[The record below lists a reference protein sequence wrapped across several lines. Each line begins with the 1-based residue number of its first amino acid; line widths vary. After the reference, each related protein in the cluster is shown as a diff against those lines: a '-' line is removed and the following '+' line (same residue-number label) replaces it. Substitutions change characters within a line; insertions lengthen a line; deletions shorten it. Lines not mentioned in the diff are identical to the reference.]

1 MSFEKIVQAIKK
13 YETIIIHRH
22 VRPDPDALGSQG
34 ALMHVI
40 QETYPSKNVYVV
52 GSADPSLTFLI
63 EMDTIN
69 DDVYK
74 GALVIVCD
82 TANAARIDDTRFDQA
97 DMLIKIDHHPDVDKY
112 GDIRYVNTTASSTSE
127 IIYDLF
133 LYAKNNGFNMNDEA
147 ARLIYGGIVGDTGRF
162 LFPSTT
168 KKTFQYAAD
177 LVTYD
182 FDRTALYDGI
192 YNTKERIARLR
203 GYILQNYTLADSGM
217 STIKLTKS
225 ILKDYGVS
233 DTETG
238 QLVGVLGDVEGVKAW
253 AFFIEEDDL
262 IRVRI
267 RSRGPVIN
275 TLAVKYNGGG
285 HPMAAGASVDSWEEV
300 ERVIH
305 DLDQICISF
314 GK

>member
-13 YETIIIHRH
+13 HETIIIHRH

-40 QETYPSKNVYVV
+40 KETYPSKNVYVV
-52 GSADPSLTFLI
+52 GSADPSLTFLL
-63 EMDTIN
+63 EMDIID

-82 TANAARIDDTRFDQA
+82 TANAARIDDTRFDQG

-168 KKTFQYAAD
+168 KKTFQYAKIGRAH
-177 LVTYD
+177 V
-182 FDRTALYDGI
+182 
-192 YNTKERIARLR
+192 
-203 GYILQNYTLADSGM
+203 
-217 STIKLTKS
+217 
-225 ILKDYGVS
+225 
-233 DTETG
+233 
-238 QLVGVLGDVEGVKAW
+238 
-253 AFFIEEDDL
+253 
-262 IRVRI
+262 
-267 RSRGPVIN
+267 
-275 TLAVKYNGGG
+275 
-285 HPMAAGASVDSWEEV
+285 
-300 ERVIH
+300 
-305 DLDQICISF
+305 
-314 GK
+314 